1 MMPSS
6 ASGVELGEYDDDD
19 SPQPSR
25 DDGLTVEELISLH
38 VGDLGRAQLRHFV
51 LSSLAWMPTVFMT
64 LMSVFTERDPAWRCL
79 TPDGCAGG
87 DNCSLERDEWE
98 WVSKSASIRSEWN
111 LICGDAWKVSAA
123 DSMFFAGFF
132 FGAGMV
138 GQLADFRG
146 RKPAMYLSLVVGGFG
161 SALSASVSSFGPYFW
176 SKFIIGFGCGGVG
189 VASFVLSIEP
199 IGAKWRSRLG
209 IATQYWWA
217 SGIVVMSLIAMGITE
232 WRAYTV
238 FVIVSVALYCVV
250 SAPLLNESPKWLLI
264 AGKPEKA
271 LEVLTALAKGNGQ
284 VIPPRGLPRL
294 KRPTVSSVGSTSIA
308 AVLAYPALRTRLF
321 AMCFIFFVNSAVYYG
336 LSLNVGSLG
345 GSIYLNNILSALVEM
360 VSYAFAQVS
369 VEEVGRKRTL
379 MFLLSVAGFGC
390 LVSGFSTGGGQTAV
404 ALLGRFGIAASF
416 NMIFLYTTEIFPT
429 VVRSAALGTCS
440 LVARLGGIAAP
451 QIIILQTWSPSL
463 PFIVFG
469 GASAAACFATT
480 YLAET
485 KGVVMQDTLEGAA
498 RQAQASSSSNFYQL
512 SAEDFEEDEE
522 TLTNRDF

>member
-1 MMPSS
+1 MIASTSS
-6 ASGVELGEYDDDD
+6 GIDLRGYDDDD
-19 SPQPSR
+19 STQPSR

-38 VGDLGRAQLRHFV
+38 VGELGRAQLRHFV
-51 LSSLAWMPTVFMT
+51 CTSFSWTPTVFMT
-64 LMSVFTERDPAWRCL
+64 LMSVFTERDPAWRCV
-79 TPDGCAGG
+79 TPDGCVGG
-87 DNCSLERDEWE
+87 DICSLNKDEWE

-111 LICGDAWKVSAA
+111 LICGDDWKVSAA

-132 FGAGMV
+132 FGAGIV
-138 GQLADFRG
+138 GQLADSRG
-146 RKPAMYLSLVVGGFG
+146 RKPAMYFSLVVGGVG
-161 SALSASVSSFGPYFW
+161 SAISAAVSSFWPYFW

-217 SGIVVMSLIAMGITE
+217 SGIVLMSLVAMGITE
-232 WRAYTV
+232 WRAYTT
-238 FVIVSVALYCVV
+238 FVVVSTALYCVV

-284 VIPPRGLPRL
+284 IIPPRGLPRL
-294 KRPTVSSVGSTSIA
+294 KRLTVSSAGSTSIA
-308 AVLAYPALRTRLF
+308 AVLPHPALRTRLF
-321 AMCFIFFVNSAVYYG
+321 AMSFIFFVNSAVYYG
-336 LSLNVGSLG
+336 LSLNVDSLG

-369 VEEVGRKRTL
+369 VEKVGRKHTL
-379 MFLLSVAGFGC
+379 MFLLSVAGAGC
-390 LVSGFSTGGGQTAV
+390 LVSGFTTGGGQTAV
-404 ALLGRFGIAASF
+404 ALVGRFGIAAAF
-416 NMIFLYTTEIFPT
+416 NMVFLYTTELFPT

-440 LVARLGGIAAP
+440 LVARLGGIIAP
-451 QIIILQTWSPSL
+451 QIILLQTLSPSL

-469 GASAAACFATT
+469 GASAAACFVTT

-485 KGVVMQDTLEGAA
+485 KGVTMQDTIEGAV
-498 RQAQASSSSNFYQL
+498 RQAQATSSSNFYQL

-522 TLTNRDF
+522 TLPNTDF